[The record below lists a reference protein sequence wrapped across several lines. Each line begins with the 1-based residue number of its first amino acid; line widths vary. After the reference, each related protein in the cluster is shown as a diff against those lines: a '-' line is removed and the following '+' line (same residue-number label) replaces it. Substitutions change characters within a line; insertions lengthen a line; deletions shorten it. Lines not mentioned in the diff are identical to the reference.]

1 VISSPF
7 FAFEEF
13 SSFEMLLFFSN

>member
-1 VISSPF
+1 VISFPF